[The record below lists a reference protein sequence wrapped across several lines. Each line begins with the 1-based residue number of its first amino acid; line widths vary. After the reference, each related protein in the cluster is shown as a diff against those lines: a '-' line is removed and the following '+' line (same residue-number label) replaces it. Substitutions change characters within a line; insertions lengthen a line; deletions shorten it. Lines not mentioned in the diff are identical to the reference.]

1 MSSDLSPKS
10 SGPTQQ
16 RQRFAW
22 VSVWDLPTRLFHW
35 ALVIC
40 VCTAWY
46 IGDNRDFSNIEYH
59 FYLGYAIGGL
69 IVFRL
74 LWGLVGPRPIS
85 LSSLFHGPASVLRY
99 LSNVFKREPSGTR
112 GHNPIGSLSVLA
124 MLLSLAVQVVTGL
137 FAEDDGLF
145 ASGPLAGYVSSS
157 TILQM
162 NSIHHYNSRILL
174 VLVGLHVFAGLFYL
188 IWKRENLIGAMVTG
202 RKLVKVDDAE
212 RETNQ

>member
-1 MSSDLSPKS
+1 MNSDMSAEMEK
-10 SGPTQQ
+10 PTQDHK
-16 RQRFAW
+16 RFAW
-22 VSVWDLPTRLFHW
+22 VYVWDFPTRLFHW

-59 FYLGYAIGGL
+59 FYLGYTIGGL

-74 LWGLVGPRPIS
+74 FWGLIGPQPIR
-85 LSSLFHGPASVLRY
+85 LANLIHGPTSAFGYLRT
-99 LSNVFKREPSGTR
+99 VFRREPSGTA

-124 MLLSLAVQVVTGL
+124 MITSLAVQVSTGL

-145 ASGPLAGYVSSS
+145 ASGPLAEYVSSS

-162 NSIHHYNSRILL
+162 NSIHFYNSRILL
-174 VLVGLHVFAGLFYL
+174 ALIGLHIFAGLFYL
-188 IWKRENLIGAMVTG
+188 VWKRENLIGAMITG
-202 RKLVKVDDAE
+202 KKLVKLSE
-212 RETNQ
+212 EEKN